1 MSKFSDL
8 IQKKHEMLKVTMKVD
23 PAACKNGEITHF
35 QEYVGFV
42 LAEKEFEK
50 TYEKLL
56 KQYTLQNEG
65 FFDAV
70 GGAIKAVGRKLKD
83 DIASPFKDAKFN
95 PFVGYGDK
103 PVDKTESGQIIS
115 ELESDWLDVNKPVTF
130 TAAKYGLHSKTF
142 QQLAERDAGLNKFL
156 KQLRS
161 SVKENYSNNKFLDLF
176 YEATMSDEE
185 IVTFIKS
192 GINQTDLNRQLP
204 IRNMEAVY
212 IPQIEKKIQEE
223 NNKKQE
229 VGEEAIKVKSKDV
242 WKVLVQKVE
251 ALFKPSKSYLND
263 EKILWTFMLAQKN
276 QKIILTYD
284 PMRQPKKTS

>member
-8 IQKKHEMLKVTMKVD
+8 IQKKHEMMKVTMKVD

-35 QEYVGFV
+35 QEYVGFM

-70 GGAIKAVGRKLKD
+70 KGAAKAVVNRVVSD
-83 DIASPFKDAKFN
+83 VTSPFKDAKYN
-95 PFVGYGDK
+95 PFIGHGDK

-115 ELESDWLDVNKPVTF
+115 EIESDWLDVNKPVTF
-130 TAAKYGLHSKTF
+130 TAAKYGLFSKTF

-161 SVKENYSNNKFLDLF
+161 SVKENYSNNKFLDIF
-176 YEATMSDEE
+176 YEAAMSDEE
-185 IVTFIKS
+185 VTTFIKS

-204 IRNMEAVY
+204 IRNMETTY

-223 NNKKQE
+223 NQKKQE
-229 VGEEAIKVKSKDV
+229 VGEEQIKVKSKDV

-251 ALFKPSKSYLND
+251 ALFRPSKSYLND

>member
-8 IQKKHEMLKVTMKVD
+8 IQKKHEMMKVTMKVD

-35 QEYVGFV
+35 KEYVGFV

-56 KQYTLQNEG
+56 KKYTLQNEG
-65 FFDAV
+65 FFDTV
-70 GGAIKAVGRKLKD
+70 GGALRAVGRRLKD
-83 DIASPFKDAKFN
+83 DIVSPFKDAKYN

-103 PVDKTESGQIIS
+103 PIDKTESGQIIS
-115 ELESDWLDVNKPVTF
+115 EIESDWLDVNKPVIF
-130 TAAKYGLHSKTF
+130 TAAKYGLHSRSF
-142 QQLAERDAGLNKFL
+142 QQLAERDSGLNKFL

-161 SVKENYSNNKFLDLF
+161 SIKEDYTNSKFLNF
-176 YEATMSDEE
+176 IKEAAMSDEE
-185 IVTFIKS
+185 ITQFIKV

-204 IRNMEAVY
+204 IRNMESVF

-223 NNKKQE
+223 NAKKEE
-229 VGEEAIKVKSKDV
+229 VGEETINVKSKDV

-251 ALFKPSKSYLND
+251 ALFKPSKSYISD
-263 EKILWTFMLAQKN
+263 EKVLWTFMLAQKS
-276 QKIILTYD
+276 QKIILTYE
-284 PMRQPKKTS
+284 PMRQPKTP

>member
-56 KQYTLQNEG
+56 KKYTLQNEG

-70 GGAIKAVGRKLKD
+70 GGALRAVGRKLKD
-83 DIASPFKDAKFN
+83 DIVSPFKDAKYN
-95 PFVGYGDK
+95 PFVGHGDK

-263 EKILWTFMLAQKN
+263 EKILWTFMLAQKG

-284 PMRQPKKTS
+284 PMRQPKKPS

>member
-8 IQKKHEMLKVTMKVD
+8 IQKKHEMMKVTMKVD

-35 QEYVGFV
+35 QEYVGFM

-56 KQYTLQNEG
+56 KKYSLQNEG

-70 GGAIKAVGRKLKD
+70 KGAAKAVVNRVVSD
-83 DIASPFKDAKFN
+83 VTSPFKDPKFN
-95 PFVGYGDK
+95 PFVGHGEK

-115 ELESDWLDVNKPVTF
+115 EIESDWLDVNKSVTF
-130 TAAKYGLHSKTF
+130 TAAKYGLFSKTF

-161 SVKENYSNNKFLDLF
+161 SVKENYSNNKFLDIF
-176 YEATMSDEE
+176 YEAAMSDEE
-185 IVTFIKS
+185 VTTFIKS

-204 IRNMEAVY
+204 IRNMETTY

-223 NNKKQE
+223 NQKKQE
-229 VGEEAIKVKSKDV
+229 VGEEQIKVKSKDV

-251 ALFKPSKSYLND
+251 ALFRPSKSYLND